1 MSRKLL
7 PILIGAA
14 LASLAEA
21 APVDTNAWP
30 AINASDLKIVAG
42 SPLDFSGL
50 IPAGPAGINGRVI
63 KNTNNRLAFANTP
76 DTPAPFHCASLAW
89 SPLSGSF
96 PGGVTAETYAEQLKR
111 HGYNLVRLHYV
122 DATLMHQMNS
132 DFGYNSTQQN
142 NFYYLLNELKKRG
155 IYWMID
161 MMTSENGSIGDT
173 NSNRFIA
180 HQNLKF
186 RVQLEADVAAQNA
199 WKGQVSAIYSTIN
212 PGTQQPTLS
221 DPALAGVVLVNEGE
235 ISYLA
240 QLRDENGNI
249 PTVYRPELKP
259 LFNAYLRTKFGADN
273 DKLRAA
279 WVTGDQI
286 GILLPSEKLEDGN
299 IEMPKVA
306 ELSLRMATFQEFLS
320 TLEVKTTQ
328 WMKDY
333 LRQSGYPGVV
343 TSYNNWNR
351 LTANAMRSAKLP
363 GSNESALDM
372 IDSHAYLSAVD
383 GFKPGAQ
390 ITQVS
395 LADHATMVENPAT
408 NLAVTRQA
416 GLPFGATE
424 YGQVFWNKYRF
435 EASAMVPAVAAL
447 QGWDFM
453 CVHSE
458 GAIDLQY
465 EPAGPLRKQ
474 AINPYGIGLDP
485 VARAGETLSAL
496 LFLRRDVAPSPNRV
510 TISYPSPY
518 RTPTQKKLES
528 GNAVSDRLRVMALLT
543 GVEIKYPV
551 PGQSSNSQNLVFY
564 DESSTDPADTI
575 TKLSNI
581 LGPDNVSGSYSDG
594 SDASKSNY
602 RYQSDT
608 KQLLLDE
615 KTKRFTIKTPR
626 TEVVT
631 TAVALSN
638 LALNTFKIQSIDDAA
653 LLSASTLNIND
664 TLATSKK
671 ILMIFA
677 TDAANTN
684 MSVTV
689 NGNKE
694 ILQSP
699 GILPVRVRP
708 GSATASLQLKHKTP
722 MKLWALDLTGQH
734 QREIQTTQIETDD
747 GIEWQFT
754 LNNAVTGFDPTTFFV
769 LEEAPSN

>member
-1 MSRKLL
+1 MTRKLL
-7 PILIGAA
+7 PLLTSAA
-14 LASLAEA
+14 LVSLAEA

-30 AINASDLKIVAG
+30 AINATDLKIVAG

-50 IPAGPAGINGRVI
+50 IPAGPAGINGRIV
-63 KNTNNRLAFANTP
+63 KGDNNRLAFANTLS
-76 DTPAPFHCASLAW
+76 TPVPLHCASLAW

-122 DATLMHQMNS
+122 DATLMHQMTS

-142 NFYYLLNELKKRG
+142 NFYYFLNELKKRG

-161 MMTSENGSIGDT
+161 MMTSENGSIGDA

-180 HQNLKF
+180 RQNLKF
-186 RVQLEADVAAQNA
+186 RVQLDADDAAKNA
-199 WKGQVSAIYSTIN
+199 WKGQVAAIYDTIN
-212 PGTQQPTLS
+212 PHTQQSTLS

-235 ISYLA
+235 INYLA
-240 QLRDENGNI
+240 QLRDQNGII

-259 LFNAYLRTKFGADN
+259 LFNDYLRTKFGTDN
-273 DKLRAA
+273 NTLRTA
-279 WVTGDQI
+279 WATGDQI
-286 GILLPSEKLEDGN
+286 GILLPGEKLEDKN

-328 WMKDY
+328 WMKDH

-351 LTANAMRSAKLP
+351 LTAHEMRSAKLP

-372 IDSHAYLSAVD
+372 IDAHAYLSAPD
-383 GFKPGAQ
+383 SFMPG
-390 ITQVS
+390 TEMRQVS
-395 LADHATMVENPAT
+395 LADHATMPENPAT

-416 GLPFGATE
+416 GLPFGVTE

-510 TISYPSPY
+510 TISYPSPN
-518 RTPTQKKLES
+518 RTLTQKKLES
-528 GNAVSDRLRVMALLT
+528 GNAVSDKLRVMALLT
-543 GVEIKYPV
+543 GVEIKYP
-551 PGQSSNSQNLVFY
+551 GQSSNPQNPIFH
-564 DESSTDPADTI
+564 DESSTDPATTI
-575 TKLSNI
+575 SQLGSV
-581 LGPDNVSGSYSDG
+581 LGPDNLSGSYNDG
-594 SDASKSNY
+594 TNSLTSNY

-615 KTKRFTIKTPR
+615 KNKRFTIKTPR

-638 LALNTFKIQSIDDAA
+638 VPLNTFKIQSIDDAA
-653 LLSASTLNIND
+653 LLSASTLNSND

-671 ILMIFA
+671 ILIIFA

-689 NGNKE
+689 SGNKE
-694 ILQSP
+694 ILQSA
-699 GILPVRVRP
+699 GTLPVRVRP
-708 GSATASLQLKHKTP
+708 GSATASLQLKHKAP

-734 QREIQTTQIETDD
+734 QRELPTTQIETDD
-747 GIEWQFT
+747 GIEWQFI
-754 LNNAVTGFDPTTFFV
+754 LNNTASGFDPTTFFV
-769 LEEAPSN
+769 LEEAPAT